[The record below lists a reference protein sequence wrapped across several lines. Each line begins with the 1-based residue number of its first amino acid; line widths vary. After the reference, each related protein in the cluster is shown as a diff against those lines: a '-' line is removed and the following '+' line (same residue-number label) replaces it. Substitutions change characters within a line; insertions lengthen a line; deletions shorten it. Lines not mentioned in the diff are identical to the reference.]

1 MVSANT
7 PQPAPVPTSASWPV
21 WPTIFDNPHLGLTP
35 WMVADMR
42 ERHELGRAKY
52 GVALQTF
59 NGRDPIIDAY
69 QEALDLV
76 VYTQQARLELAAAT
90 LNPSVEENWNRRL
103 ALDTVFHHALDAVRR
118 LGELIKR
125 SPEAA

>member
-1 MVSANT
+1 
-7 PQPAPVPTSASWPV
+7 
-21 WPTIFDNPHLGLTP
+21 
-35 WMVADMR
+35 MR

-90 LNPSVEENWNRRL
+90 LKPSASENWNRRL
-103 ALDTVFHHALDAVRR
+103 SLDTAFHHALEVAVR

-125 SPEAA
+125 TPEEPR